1 MNDANQWDELDLLFQ
16 RAKNKLVNPK
26 NSLVNRRN
34 FFLKLNEVFKDLNIQ
49 YFLTQESRY
58 LFTHSIKNKVV
69 PEDNIVIFQKN
80 FDILLQNLNTLHS
93 FDIVPVIK
101 SPEFWYLRKNEN
113 IVKIKLSFVDEDEFS
128 GKLRRVKYNDTYF
141 LVSKS
146 KINIFKSFNKQVK
159 QFINNLLL
167 FFKNLK
173 SNYISYNDFLMLNIE
188 LENSKSWSLR
198 KKHLD
203 LVTNYSKLQKI
214 GEIINFFESE
224 NLEEFFNK
232 VIESDTSMKFEE
244 PIHANKFFWNS
255 GNNYFIYPIVYEFRK
270 NVVPYK
276 EANKY
281 IEKNNKFMLYSK
293 SYYEHLD
300 SMSDSEIET
309 FLKAHP
315 IEIKDGSIVS
325 GKHRSFA
332 MIGRIIK
339 GKNYLKMKVRY
350 V

>member
-26 NSLVNRRN
+26 NSLANRRN

-188 LENSKSWSLR
+188 
-198 KKHLD
+198 
-203 LVTNYSKLQKI
+203 
-214 GEIINFFESE
+214 
-224 NLEEFFNK
+224 
-232 VIESDTSMKFEE
+232 
-244 PIHANKFFWNS
+244 
-255 GNNYFIYPIVYEFRK
+255 
-270 NVVPYK
+270 
-276 EANKY
+276 
-281 IEKNNKFMLYSK
+281 
-293 SYYEHLD
+293 
-300 SMSDSEIET
+300 
-309 FLKAHP
+309 
-315 IEIKDGSIVS
+315 
-325 GKHRSFA
+325 
-332 MIGRIIK
+332 
-339 GKNYLKMKVRY
+339 
-350 V
+350 